1 MFNIDNHKSLQE
13 IQDEIMDMETALT
26 GICLM
31 IGFALN
37 EKILEE
43 RKVNPDHE
51 KIQLLETEF
60 STYCH
65 ERRQIYSGNTDI
77 IKKVLEIYSPL
88 ILNRVQNAR

>member
-31 IGFALN
+31 MGFALN
-37 EKILEE
+37 EKIIEE
-43 RKVNPDHE
+43 RKVNPDSK
-51 KIQLLETEF
+51 KIQFLEAEF
-60 STYCH
+60 SKYCH

-77 IKKVLEIYSPL
+77 IKKVLKVYSPI
-88 ILNRVQNAR
+88 ILSRG